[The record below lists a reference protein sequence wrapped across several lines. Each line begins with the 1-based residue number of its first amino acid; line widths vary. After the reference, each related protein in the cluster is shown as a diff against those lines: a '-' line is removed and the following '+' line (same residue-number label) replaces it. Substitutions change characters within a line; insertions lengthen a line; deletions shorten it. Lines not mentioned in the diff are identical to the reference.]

1 MTLVKC
7 DKKILQLFEKIL
19 VKKKKEKSLHY
30 ISPILHPFEISTHFN
45 LLSTRINPTYW
56 HKSNFVASNAN
67 RLSRGEKRGQKPKKR
82 ARHCSKILGWKVE
95 QRSIHLIS
103 TMTDILITF
112 EISSKNLKNGEIEIF
127 LEKSTNTNTNN
138 QYQSLFA
145 SLINKFRF
153 LYTDF
158 RICFA

>member
-7 DKKILQLFEKIL
+7 DKKILQLFQKIL
-19 VKKKKEKSLHY
+19 VKKKKKEKSLHY
-30 ISPILHPFEISTHFN
+30 ISPILYTFEISTHFN

-56 HKSNFVASNAN
+56 HKSNFAASNAN

-103 TMTDILITF
+103 TMTDIFITF
-112 EISSKNLKNGEIEIF
+112 EISNKNLKNGEIEVF
-127 LEKSTNTNTNN
+127 LEKSTNTNN
-138 QYQSLFA
+138 QYQSLFV
-145 SLINKFRF
+145 
-153 LYTDF
+153 
-158 RICFA
+158 RIDPSNIRVIHEIALRQ